1 VDFVSQKWLTEENK
15 PKMADKKDADDL

>member
-15 PKMADKKDADDL
+15 PKMADKKDANDL